1 MKYYMKNMKA
11 NNLFI
16 ALTGLM
22 MAFSASLS
30 AQETEEKP
38 FDVNAPHAFFGVQG
52 GAMRNYNGALGDRT
66 WQPIGGV
73 TLGYYFTDILGLRLQ
88 ANTSSWTSEIKG
100 VGDYKSKLASIDLD
114 VLFNF
119 SNLLFPYQNNVVNVV
134 GVAGA
139 PFGLVVP
146 HYWVDN
152 YVQKTTKCDRWNE
165 GWRGGAMVEFNVAKK
180 WAINIEG
187 GANYIRQED
196 DRGSDID
203 RWWPYVM
210 AGVTYK
216 FAFGKRP
223 NPAPIEIEKTYFEPV
238 VEEEPVVADTVVA
251 EPVVEEK
258 PVAVEK
264 KAVLMMDSYK
274 KNVFFSLGKYQVVK
288 EHAQTIDD
296 IAEVLK
302 DSEKKATDITITGY
316 ADKGTGSARVNQ
328 AISEKRA
335 AAVKDAL
342 AKKGVDVSNVKVE
355 GKGDTEQ
362 PFANNDDNRVVVVGC
377 KQVYIVLK

>member
-1 MKYYMKNMKA
+1 MKNMKIKHL
-11 NNLFI
+11 LF
-16 ALTGLM
+16 ALIGVM
-22 MAFSASLS
+22 MAVSAPVS

-52 GAMRNYNGALGDRT
+52 GALRNYNGALGDRN
-66 WQPIGGV
+66 WQPIGGI

-88 ANTSSWTSEIKG
+88 ANTSSWTSQIKG
-100 VGDYKSKLASIDLD
+100 IGDYKSKLAAIDLD

-119 SNLLFPYQNNVVNVV
+119 SNLLFPYQNNVVNVI

-152 YVQKTTKCDRWNE
+152 YVQQQTKCDRWNE

-196 DRGSDID
+196 HIGSDID

-223 NPAPIEIEKTYFEPV
+223 NPAPIEIEQTYFEPV
-238 VEEEPVVADTVVA
+238 VEEEPVVVEEEPVIVEQPVVA
-251 EPVVEEK
+251 
-258 PVAVEK
+258 EK
-264 KAVLMMDSYK
+264 KAVLMNDCYK

-296 IAEVLK
+296 IAETLK
-302 DSEKKATDITITGY
+302 GTEKKATDITITGY
-316 ADKGTGSARVNQ
+316 ADKGTGNARINQ

-377 KQVYIVLK
+377 QLLYRIPGR